1 MRWEGNR
8 RPGVALGMR
17 YRPVV
22 YPPTGLR
29 PTERGSAPRLRSS
42 WGMANYL
49 GEADVRGAILSGVY
63 FTPTPGHGAVTRHA
77 VRATATEE
85 DSQNLPH
92 SVLSVE
98 RSLVNEL
105 SPSPR

>member
-1 MRWEGNR
+1 
-8 RPGVALGMR
+8 MR
-17 YRPVV
+17 YRLQWFIHLRA
-22 YPPTGLR
+22 YGLR
-29 PTERGSAPRLRSS
+29 NVNQHPDYALCGVWQTTSGRQTSG
-42 WGMANYL
+42 
-49 GEADVRGAILSGVY
+49 GAILSGVY
-63 FTPTPGHGAVTRHA
+63 FTPTPGLEAVTRHA